1 MTNDLKNF
9 LEEEKEL
16 PKYPSAVS
24 RRTGEVI
31 QPETHLL
38 SPGEAFMMREAKK
51 QFNLHDTN
59 Q

>member
-1 MTNDLKNF
+1 MILTNNQQK
-9 LEEEKEL
+9 L

-31 QPETHLL
+31 QPEINLF